1 MHEVS
6 LAMGLLEMI
15 EEKCR
20 AEGYRRVDSVR
31 VRVGKAS
38 GVLPEAFALAFEAV
52 KPDTLAGGAKFIIDT
67 VPLGGLCGHCGN
79 RFTTAE
85 PFLAECPLCSSTS
98 FKINQGYEL
107 ELVELDVN

>member
-6 LAMGLLEMI
+6 LALGLLEII